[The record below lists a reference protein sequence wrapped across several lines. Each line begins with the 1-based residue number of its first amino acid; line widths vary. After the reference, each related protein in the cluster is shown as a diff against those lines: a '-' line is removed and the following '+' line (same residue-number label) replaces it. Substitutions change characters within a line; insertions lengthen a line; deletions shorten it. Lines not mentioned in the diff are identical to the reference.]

1 MSATILRS
9 VRSPQSARPTA
20 SIGIATPA
28 WARWTGRALFAFAVL
43 YLGFDAVV
51 KIIQPSFVMTGMTA
65 LGFGAGEVFALGVI
79 CLAALVLYVIP
90 RTAPFGA
97 LIWTGYLG
105 GAVETNLRMHQP
117 LFSATL
123 TPVYI
128 AIIMWAALYLR
139 DARVRTVLGRNR

>member
-9 VRSPQSARPTA
+9 APSMA
-20 SIGIATPA
+20 STTIRTSA
-28 WARWTGRALFAFAVL
+28 WALWTGRVLLAVAVF
-43 YLGFDAVV
+43 YLTFDAVV
-51 KIIQPSFVMTGMTA
+51 KIVQPAFVMTEMVK
-65 LGFGAGEVFALGVI
+65 LGFSSGQLFTLGVI
-79 CLAALVLYVIP
+79 CITAVVLYVIP

-105 GAVETNLRMHQP
+105 GVVETNLRLHQP
-117 LFSATL
+117 LFSGTF
-123 TPVYI
+123 TPVYL

>member
-9 VRSPQSARPTA
+9 TPSTT
-20 SIGIATPA
+20 SITIHTSN
-28 WARWTGRALFAFAVL
+28 WTRWTGRALFSFAIL
-43 YLGFDAVV
+43 YLAFDAGV
-51 KIIQPSFVMTGMTA
+51 KIIQPAFVMTGMTK
-65 LGFGAGEVFALGVI
+65 LGFGAGQVFALGVI
-79 CLAALVLYVIP
+79 CILALVLYVIP

-105 GAVETNLRMHQP
+105 GAVETNLRLHQP

-123 TPVYI
+123 TPVYL

-139 DARVRTVLGRNR
+139 DVRVRAVLDRNR